1 MTSRDTL
8 ERPDALARDGRAQ
21 GARDQLRG
29 AMELPGM
36 DGAGPGGA
44 RQAIAHRRAPR
55 QGAAPCCSPA
65 PTLRTQPTAKRQR
78 TQSQARH
85 AREPPSLWV
94 RTVGRRGGDHGAPA
108 PPPRPRP
115 RRPWPLWPW
124 GRRAATRSLPPGRL
138 AGSLLPLVLNGRTA
152 DRRCSYRWFLPFW
165 SRRQTA
171 RCVLVPRLSK
181 SILYTVVVGQRQ
193 LR

>member
-1 MTSRDTL
+1 MTSRDAL

-78 TQSQARH
+78 TQS
-85 AREPPSLWV
+85 EPAFH
-94 RTVGRRGGDHGAPA
+94 RGAARRGSWRPHAAPAPTPTPPLAPLALGATCSDAQLAPWKAGRKSPSTGAQWADDRSAVFLPLVFDAVFGFGAPA
-108 PPPRPRP
+108 RWVSAR
-115 RRPWPLWPW
+115 LVYS
-124 GRRAATRSLPPGRL
+124 RSWELH
-138 AGSLLPLVLNGRTA
+138 
-152 DRRCSYRWFLPFW
+152 SY
-165 SRRQTA
+165 A
-171 RCVLVPRLSK
+171 
-181 SILYTVVVGQRQ
+181 YGQ
-193 LR
+193 L

>member
-1 MTSRDTL
+1 
-8 ERPDALARDGRAQ
+8 
-21 GARDQLRG
+21 
-29 AMELPGM
+29 M

-94 RTVGRRGGDHGAPA
+94 RTVGRRGREHGAPA

-115 RRPWPLWPW
+115 RRPWPRWPW

-138 AGSLLPLVLNGRTA
+138 AGSLLPLVLNGRTT
-152 DRRCSYRWFLPFW
+152 DRRCSYRWFLMPF
-165 SRRQTA
+165 S
-171 RCVLVPRLSK
+171 VLEPRHGGFPRDLS
-181 SILYTVVVGQRQ
+181 TVVVGSCTATPTDSFSV
-193 LR
+193 

>member
-1 MTSRDTL
+1 MLSRTT
-8 ERPDALARDGRAQ
+8 AAVKARVAI
-21 GARDQLRG
+21 L
-29 AMELPGM
+29 
-36 DGAGPGGA
+36 AGPGGA
-44 RQAIAHRRAPR
+44 CQAIAHRRAPR
-55 QGAAPCCSPA
+55 QGAAPFSPA

-78 TQSQARH
+78 TQSEARP

-138 AGSLLPLVLNGRTA
+138 AGSPLPLVLNERTA

-165 SRRQTA
+165 SRRHGVCSFRDGLYSRSWAAAATVTA
-171 RCVLVPRLSK
+171 LVFRE
-181 SILYTVVVGQRQ
+181 
-193 LR
+193 